1 MSVAARARC
10 SGELP
15 RSEQLDT
22 SAPRCKAKEDHQG
35 TPAHHAPLAHFE
47 RHCLQRGM
55 VMILGLDGYTLVH
68 VAISLIG
75 IGAGFIVLGGFLADA
90 RLDGAVHTYFAMAVA
105 TDVTGFLFPFNGF
118 LPSYA
123 VGIISLIGLAIAIYA
138 YYAARL
144 AGPWRS
150 VFVISI
156 VATLYLD
163 VFVLIAQTFQKN
175 PALLALAPTQ
185 SEMPFLVVQ
194 AAALVT
200 FVVLGALSL
209 SRFRDMPS

>member
-1 MSVAARARC
+1 
-10 SGELP
+10 
-15 RSEQLDT
+15 
-22 SAPRCKAKEDHQG
+22 
-35 TPAHHAPLAHFE
+35 
-47 RHCLQRGM
+47 
-55 VMILGLDGYTLVH
+55 MILGLDGYTLFH
-68 VAISLIG
+68 VAISLVG
-75 IGAGFIVLGGFLADA
+75 IAVGFVVLGGFLANA
-90 RLDGAVHTYFAMAVA
+90 QLGGAIHTFLATTVA

-123 VGIISLIGLAIAIYA
+123 VGIISLIILAVAIY
-138 YYAARL
+138 
-144 AGPWRS
+144 GPWRPTFIVS
-150 VFVISI
+150 VI
-156 VATLYLD
+156 ATLYLN

-209 SRFRDMPS
+209 SRFRDTAPRSG

>member
-1 MSVAARARC
+1 
-10 SGELP
+10 
-15 RSEQLDT
+15 
-22 SAPRCKAKEDHQG
+22 
-35 TPAHHAPLAHFE
+35 
-47 RHCLQRGM
+47 M
-55 VMILGLDGYTLVH
+55 VMILGLDGYTLFH
-68 VAISLIG
+68 IAISLIG
-75 IGAGFIVLGGFLADA
+75 IAVGFVVLGGLLADA
-90 RLDGAVHTYFAMAVA
+90 RLDGAIHAFLATTVA

-163 VFVLIAQTFQKN
+163 
-175 PALLALAPTQ
+175 
-185 SEMPFLVVQ
+185 
-194 AAALVT
+194 
-200 FVVLGALSL
+200 
-209 SRFRDMPS
+209 

>member
-1 MSVAARARC
+1 
-10 SGELP
+10 
-15 RSEQLDT
+15 
-22 SAPRCKAKEDHQG
+22 
-35 TPAHHAPLAHFE
+35 
-47 RHCLQRGM
+47 
-55 VMILGLDGYTLVH
+55 MILGLDGYTLFH
-68 VAISLIG
+68 VAISLVG
-75 IGAGFIVLGGFLADA
+75 IAVGFVVLGGFLADA
-90 RLDGAVHTYFAMAVA
+90 RLDGAIHTFLATTAA

-123 VGIISLIGLAIAIYA
+123 VGAISLIILAVAIYA

-150 VFVISI
+150 TFVVSVI
-156 VATLYLD
+156 ATLYLN

-185 SEMPFLVVQ
+185 SEVPFVVVQ
-194 AAALVT
+194 AVALVT

-209 SRFRDMPS
+209 ACFRDARR

>member
-1 MSVAARARC
+1 
-10 SGELP
+10 
-15 RSEQLDT
+15 
-22 SAPRCKAKEDHQG
+22 
-35 TPAHHAPLAHFE
+35 
-47 RHCLQRGM
+47 M
-55 VMILGLDGYTLVH
+55 VMILGLDGYTLFH
-68 VAISLIG
+68 VAISLVG
-75 IGAGFIVLGGFLADA
+75 IAVGFVVLGGFLADA
-90 RLDGAVHTYFAMAVA
+90 RLDGAIHTFLATTVA

-123 VGIISLIGLAIAIYA
+123 VGIISLIVLGVAIYA

-144 AGPWRS
+144 AGSWRAI
-150 VFVISI
+150 FVVASI
-156 VATLYLD
+156 VALYLN

-185 SEMPFLVVQ
+185 SEMPFVVVQ

-200 FVVLGALSL
+200 FVVLGALLL